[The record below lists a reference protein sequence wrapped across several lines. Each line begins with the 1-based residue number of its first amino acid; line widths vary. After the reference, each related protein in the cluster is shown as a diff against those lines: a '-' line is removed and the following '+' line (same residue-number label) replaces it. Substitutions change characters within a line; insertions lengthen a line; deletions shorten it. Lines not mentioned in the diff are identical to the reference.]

1 MQSAA
6 ERAKAQEAKRKQ
18 EAVKAKP
25 RSGAAADIGKFEQ
38 HTKGFGQKM
47 LEKMGY
53 KAGQGLGAQGQGI
66 SRPVEAKL
74 RPQKAGLGAGGHT
87 EHKLSLETEQPKPE
101 MKVMHS
107 CLQQYVESVVRTSSK
122 SWRHLMHC
130 DCCNERFA
138 DIKDS
143 LHGLYV
149 RIDLLSDM
157 SLSHYSQAANL

>member
-1 MQSAA
+1 MLLVPLRRIMQSAA
-6 ERAKAQEAKRKQ
+6 ERAKGQEAKRKK
-18 EAVKAKP
+18 EAVKVKP
-25 RSGAAADIGKFEQ
+25 RTGAAADIGKFEQ

-101 MKVMHS
+101 AKVSTCMHAAVCVQSVASRHSASLLVTAS
-107 CLQQYVESVVRTSSK
+107 CILSQQVVIGKIILHTSNCS
-122 SWRHLMHC
+122 
-130 DCCNERFA
+130 
-138 DIKDS
+138 
-143 LHGLYV
+143 
-149 RIDLLSDM
+149 
-157 SLSHYSQAANL
+157 